1 MHEHGCG
8 CHQDAAHHEMG
19 SMSDTECCDTDTAAE
34 RGHTHGRGAG
44 CGCGGRRRGGGGPGG
59 GAMTEPAVLAV
70 LLRDGGHG
78 YDLRRSIDELTG
90 QAVSVDSGG
99 LYRTLR
105 RLEADGFVGSTWV
118 EGETGPQR
126 RTYELND
133 EGRELAQ
140 DWAGELRSRASM
152 STRLADLIDEGLGR
166 AGDAR

>member
-1 MHEHGCG
+1 MHDHGCG
-8 CHQDAAHHEMG
+8 RHENAAHHESG
-19 SMSDTECCDTDTAAE
+19 ATSDAECCETDTVAG
-34 RGHTHGRGAG
+34 RRHGHGRDAG

-78 YDLRRSIDELTG
+78 YDLRKSIDDLTG
-90 QAVSVDSGG
+90 QAVTVDSGG

-105 RLEADGFVGSTWV
+105 RLEADGFVGSSWA
-118 EGETGPQR
+118 ESETGPQR
-126 RTYELND
+126 RTYQLND

-152 STRLADLIDEGLGR
+152 SSRLADLIDEGLGL